1 MVSKVVH
8 RTERAQVSENTIATE
23 NHSEKVDEMN

>member
-8 RTERAQVSENTIATE
+8 RTDRAQLLENTIATE
-23 NHSEKVDEMN
+23 NHSKEVDEMN